1 MISSKEIFLKWEGIT
16 KTKTS
21 LSALK
26 CFVLAIMAGMFIG
39 FGGMGATLIQSTA
52 GAGLNK
58 LLGASVFPAGLI
70 MVVMAG
76 GELFTGNCLM
86 VGQGLCGKAKWGG
99 ICKNL
104 LIAYIGNMLGA
115 FLVSVLAACGGV
127 LKGFSADT
135 MALAVTIAQNKA
147 ALPFLDAL
155 LKGIGCNVLV
165 CAAVWMASGASNA
178 GGKAVLC
185 FFPVMLFV
193 LCGLE
198 HSIANM
204 YYIPAGM
211 LAGADVTVGSYLLNN
226 LLPVTLGNMIGGA
239 AFAAAYTCVYH
250 TK

>member
-16 KTKTS
+16 KTKVS
-21 LSALK
+21 LPPLK
-26 CFVLAIMAGMFIG
+26 CFLLAIMAGMFIG

-52 GAGLNK
+52 GAGLHK
-58 LLGASVFPAGLI
+58 LIGASVFPVGLM

-86 VGQGLCGKAKWGG
+86 VGQGLCGKAPWGG
-99 ICKNL
+99 IMKNL
-104 LIAYIGNMLGA
+104 VVAYAGNMLGA

-127 LKGFSADT
+127 LTGFSDGT
-135 MALAVTIAQNKA
+135 VSLAVSIARNKT
-147 ALPFLDAL
+147 ALPFLDAF

-165 CAAVWMASGASNA
+165 CAAVWMASGASGA
-178 GGKAVLC
+178 GSKAALC

-211 LAGADVTVGSYLLNN
+211 LAGADVTLGAYLVGN
-226 LLPVTLGNMIGGA
+226 LLPVTLGNILGGA
-239 AFAAAYTCVYH
+239 GFAAMYTAVYH
-250 TK
+250 N

>member
-1 MISSKEIFLKWEGIT
+1 MISSKEIFAKWQGIT
-16 KTKTS
+16 QAKVS
-21 LSALK
+21 LSPLK
-26 CFVLAIMAGMFIG
+26 CFLLAVMAGMFIG

-58 LLGASVFPAGLI
+58 LLGASVFPTGLI

-86 VGQGLCGKAKWGG
+86 VGQGLCKKAPWSG
-99 ICKNL
+99 IGKNL
-104 LIAYIGNMLGA
+104 VIAYAGNMLGA

-127 LKGFSADT
+127 LTGFSPNT
-135 MALAVTIAQNKA
+135 QQLAVTIAQNKC
-147 ALPFLDAL
+147 ALPFMDAL

-211 LAGADVTVGSYLLNN
+211 LAGAKVTIGQYLLNN
-226 LLPVTLGNMIGGA
+226 LLPVTLGNIIGGA
-239 AFAAAYTCVYH
+239 GFAAAYAAVYRS
-250 TK
+250 

>member
-1 MISSKEIFLKWEGIT
+1 MISSKEIFLKWEGISKGKIT
-16 KTKTS
+16 
-21 LSALK
+21 LSPLK
-26 CFVLAIMAGMFIG
+26 CFLLAVMAGMFIG

-58 LLGASVFPAGLI
+58 LLGASVFPVGLM

-86 VGQGLCGKAKWGG
+86 VGQGLCKKAKWSG
-99 ICKNL
+99 IGKNL

-127 LKGFSADT
+127 LKGFSPDT
-135 MALAVTIAQNKA
+135 ATLAVTIAQNKA
-147 ALPFLDAL
+147 ALPFTDAL
-155 LKGIGCNVLV
+155 LKGIGCNILV
-165 CAAVWMASGASNA
+165 CAAVWMASGASSA
-178 GGKAVLC
+178 GSKAALC

-211 LAGADVTVGSYLLNN
+211 LAGANVSVGSYLLNN
-226 LLPVTLGNMIGGA
+226 LLPVTLGNVIGGA
-239 AFAAAYTCVYH
+239 GFACVYALVYRE
-250 TK
+250 